1 MFECE
6 ARHNGPE
13 NVMAVFDYLFGLNY
27 KGCFYNGYSFAD
39 LDQFDLVKYQTGPN
53 RKIYVNNF
61 FFTPKGT

>member
-1 MFECE
+1 
-6 ARHNGPE
+6 
-13 NVMAVFDYLFGLNY
+13 
-27 KGCFYNGYSFAD
+27 